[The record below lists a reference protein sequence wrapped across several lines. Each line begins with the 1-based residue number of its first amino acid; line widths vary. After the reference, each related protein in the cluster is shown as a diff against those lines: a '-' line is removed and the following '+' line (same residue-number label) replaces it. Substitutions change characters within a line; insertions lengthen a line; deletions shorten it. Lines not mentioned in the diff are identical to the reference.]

1 VRTPDRATLT
11 AGSLRTVG
19 AGSVAAL
26 WSVTNAVAFASLV
39 FSVGDGAALA
49 AGIGATL
56 LGFAVTSIAVAAASG
71 TPGIGSAM
79 IGASVVVQAAAL
91 GAIDALLAERGV
103 AAGPERTGTLL
114 VASAAL
120 TAMVGALLVAL
131 GLLRAGA
138 LVRLLPSPVVAGF
151 FCGLGISLVRGAI
164 EFAAGGALS
173 ADALP
178 ALLGPAPAGRI
189 AMTAGVGALLVLLPR
204 RIGLWRT
211 MLGVLGGAAAAFHLA
226 RAGLG
231 IDIASAQAGGWL
243 FGALPGGTMLAVPS
257 RAAFAQADAEV
268 LFLLLPFAASSA
280 VLAAISLALVV
291 SGIEDARDTRM
302 RIDREIALAGAGNL
316 AGGLVG
322 AMPSGH
328 GLVTTTLLARLGA
341 PTRAAAAV
349 PGLIAVALA
358 LLDSRALAWL
368 PVPVVAGML
377 LAFGIEWMVVRTRE
391 QAAGMPWHDRVVLA
405 LVALGIAFLGIV
417 PGLLIGL
424 GLALVIFLWVYRG
437 LPVIGATLTG
447 EDVASSVTRS
457 EAALALLRR
466 ERHRIVLLRL
476 QGYLFFLNAR
486 RLEDEAAAQIE
497 VGARVLVLDLGRLS
511 GADSSAIESFRRICR
526 RAARE
531 GVRLIIAS
539 ASPAL
544 AGVIAKPA
552 GAAPAV
558 ELVGSI
564 DDGLARGEEALLAD
578 LGGPLADETVRFED
592 HLAATG
598 ATTEEI
604 GRLGAAVELFEV
616 APGEVL
622 MREGEPARDLMFI
635 ERGRF
640 SVTLSHGT
648 ARATHLRILTAGNF
662 VGEVAM
668 LRGGVRTASVIAE
681 APARVVRLSGGTFD
695 RLFRD
700 DPAVAA
706 MLQRAIAQHLA
717 EKLTESNRAA
727 RLAHA

>member
-1 VRTPDRATLT
+1 
-11 AGSLRTVG
+11 
-19 AGSVAAL
+19 
-26 WSVTNAVAFASLV
+26 
-39 FSVGDGAALA
+39 
-49 AGIGATL
+49 
-56 LGFAVTSIAVAAASG
+56 
-71 TPGIGSAM
+71 M
-79 IGASVVVQAAAL
+79 
-91 GAIDALLAERGV
+91 
-103 AAGPERTGTLL
+103 
-114 VASAAL
+114 
-120 TAMVGALLVAL
+120 
-131 GLLRAGA
+131 
-138 LVRLLPSPVVAGF
+138 
-151 FCGLGISLVRGAI
+151 
-164 EFAAGGALS
+164 
-173 ADALP
+173 
-178 ALLGPAPAGRI
+178 
-189 AMTAGVGALLVLLPR
+189 
-204 RIGLWRT
+204 
-211 MLGVLGGAAAAFHLA
+211 
-226 RAGLG
+226 
-231 IDIASAQAGGWL
+231 
-243 FGALPGGTMLAVPS
+243 
-257 RAAFAQADAEV
+257 
-268 LFLLLPFAASSA
+268 LLPFAASSA
-280 VLAAISLALVV
+280 VLAAISLALMV

-302 RIDREIALAGAGNL
+302 RIDREIALAGAGTL

-322 AMPSGH
+322 AVPAGH

-349 PGLIAVALA
+349 PGLIAAGLA
-358 LLDSRALAWL
+358 VLDSHALAWL

-391 QAAGMPWHDRVVLA
+391 QAAGMPWHDRAVLA
-405 LVALGIAFLGIV
+405 LVALGIALLGIV

-486 RLEDEAAAQIE
+486 RMEDEAAAQIE

-511 GADSSAIESFRRICR
+511 GADSSAVESFRRIRR
-526 RAARE
+526 RAARQ

-539 ASPAL
+539 APPAL
-544 AGVIAKPA
+544 AGVIAGTA

-558 ELVGSI
+558 ELVGSV
-564 DDGLARGEEALLAD
+564 DDGLARGEEVLLAAS
-578 LGGPLADETVRFED
+578 GGPPADETVCFED

-598 ATTEEI
+598 ATTGEI
-604 GRLGAAVELFEV
+604 GRLGAVVERFAVGQ
-616 APGEVL
+616 GEVL
-622 MREGEPARDLMFI
+622 MREGEPAADVMFI

-640 SVTLSHGT
+640 SVTLGHGT

-681 APARVVRLSGGTFD
+681 APAQVVRLTGGAID

-700 DPAVAA
+700 DPAAA
-706 MLQRAIAQHLA
+706 AVLQRAIAQHLA

-727 RLAHA
+727 RLAQA